1 MRGMPVW
8 LKNLQSSV
16 RFGEHLLRLQTNFI
30 LGLAGAGRYDVSV
43 VCVESESIRNLN
55 RVYRNVDRATDVL
68 AFPYHEDTEPG
79 ALPPVQEEREEDYN
93 LGDVILGISV
103 IREECEREGVKLGHR
118 LPVIFTHGLCHLLG
132 YRHSTPSLT
141 EQVSSLSLVSNSCLF
156 SFQSLP

>member
-1 MRGMPVW
+1 MPAFHSPELYNAAVGWPRPLRFSALTTPPLTPRMRIRILPNACMRGMPVW

-68 AFPYHEDTEPG
+68 AFPYHEVWE
-79 ALPPVQEEREEDYN
+79 
-93 LGDVILGISV
+93 
-103 IREECEREGVKLGHR
+103 
-118 LPVIFTHGLCHLLG
+118 
-132 YRHSTPSLT
+132 
-141 EQVSSLSLVSNSCLF
+141 
-156 SFQSLP
+156 